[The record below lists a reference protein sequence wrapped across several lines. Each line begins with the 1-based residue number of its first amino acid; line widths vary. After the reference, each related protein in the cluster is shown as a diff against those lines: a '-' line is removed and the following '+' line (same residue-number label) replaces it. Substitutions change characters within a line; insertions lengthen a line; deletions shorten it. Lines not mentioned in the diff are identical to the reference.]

1 MEKPAGRREAGALIL
16 PVSYALTLN
25 ITKITFG
32 DFLKAGSYNN
42 GRGYVIMG
50 KIACSLAAVYKCLH
64 ADHDVCRDSLH
75 SCTFRRRLQKSH
87 VVREWIVSSYAV
99 PDFVRHFLFVLG
111 AALFS
116 MGHPGRY
123 YIHVWN
129 HHVGHELER
138 PFRRA
143 VPFFQG
149 QKPEWDSYRS
159 VDDGADCHDHLDFA
173 CDPLGR
179 KVVMVISQI
188 RKSA

>member
-1 MEKPAGRREAGALIL
+1 
-16 PVSYALTLN
+16 
-25 ITKITFG
+25 
-32 DFLKAGSYNN
+32 
-42 GRGYVIMG
+42 MG

-138 PFRRA
+138 PLRWA
-143 VPFFQG
+143 VPVLQG
-149 QKPEWDSYRS
+149 QNPERDGYSS
-159 VDDGADCHDHLDFA
+159 VDDGTDCYDHYDLF
-173 CDPLGR
+173 CDPLACEIIL
-179 KVVMVISQI
+179 VIKGI
-188 RKSA
+188 